1 MDYRGRFAPSPSG
14 RLHQGSLIAGY
25 ASYLRA
31 LSENGSYVLRI
42 EDLDFPRC
50 PASNT
55 PVILEE
61 LELLGIKSKE
71 DIIVQSRNLSRYDE
85 VLNNLLRGGIA
96 YYCQCSRAEIK
107 ERPCPCASLN
117 LKPAN
122 CDTNTC
128 HTHSHDPRIHDHSA
142 CKDGKCDSAKCDG
155 STVGSDSGAGDCS
168 SGGTGGSCNGTTG
181 SAAKSCCDD
190 SGHEAP
196 RKQLAIRINLEKLL
210 SEFASFVD
218 GNLGEI
224 VQAQYSENLSSSLVL
239 KRADDIIAYN
249 LACVVDDHDEGIT
262 EVVRGADMLDATF
275 VQLCLYK
282 VLGYEPPRFLHVPL
296 IVDHNGNKLSK
307 QNKAPSVLASM
318 LPHEA
323 LLHTCRMLGQKITVK
338 ATEQANEIASFAQLF
353 TNQLTNRYAQVEGA
367 KLLTG
372 TLELSPAAITNG
384 IMSLSYQCLDKKIDS
399 HRLYEQLHSSDAQAA
414 ELSEHPVCVAPSHCT
429 GTKFNAPCA
438 LGCHGRNELSALAQP
453 SSLGR
458 ALGVHLTEREL
469 TKVLYAADSY
479 RSAMNELIE
488 SIGKS
493 FTLSTMPKQSI
504 VI

>member
-31 LSENGSYVLRI
+31 LAENGSFVLRI

-85 VLNNLLRGGIA
+85 VLNNLLRSGTA
-96 YYCQCSRAEIK
+96 YYCQCTRAEIK
-107 ERPCPCASLN
+107 ERPCPCEGLH
-117 LKPAN
+117 LKPES
-122 CDTNTC
+122 CDSNTC
-128 HTHSHDPRIHDHSA
+128 LTHSHDPRVHDHAS
-142 CKDGKCDSAKCDG
+142 CKDGKCESGSCDG
-155 STVGSDSGAGDCS
+155 SGACESSAHGHDACDGHSDGACESKAHG
-168 SGGTGGSCNGTTG
+168 N
-181 SAAKSCCDD
+181 SCCD
-190 SGHEAP
+190 GK

-210 SEFASFVD
+210 PEFASFVD

-224 VQAQYSENLSSSLVL
+224 EQAKFSEHLATSLVL

-282 VLGYEPPRFLHVPL
+282 ILGLEAPDFFHVPL
-296 IVDHNGNKLSK
+296 IVDPNGNKFSK
-307 QNKAPSVLASM
+307 QNKAPAVLSSM

-323 LLHTCRMLGQKITVK
+323 LLYTCKLLGQKITVK
-338 ATEQANEIASFAQLF
+338 ASEQANEIASFAQLF
-353 TNQLTNRYAQVEGA
+353 TNQLTNRYAEVEGA

-372 TLELSPAAITNG
+372 TMELSPAAITNG

-399 HRLYEQLHSSDAQAA
+399 HRLYEQLHSSDEQAA
-414 ELSEHPVCVAPSHCT
+414 ELSEHPICVAPGHCN

-453 SSLGR
+453 SALGR

-479 RSAMNELIE
+479 RSAMSELIE